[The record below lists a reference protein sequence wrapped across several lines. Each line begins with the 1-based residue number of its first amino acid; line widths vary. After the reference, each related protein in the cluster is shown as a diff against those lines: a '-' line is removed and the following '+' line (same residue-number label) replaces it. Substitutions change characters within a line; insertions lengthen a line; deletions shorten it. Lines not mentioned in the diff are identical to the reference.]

1 MSWYIRKTSLF
12 YSRTQWLCSSSW
24 CWLYRPPLKEVCYVF
39 RSSNIINELV
49 YQKDVSSST
58 QGPSGSD
65 HPAGVDFTG
74 HHWKRYV
81 MYSEALTSLMSWY
94 IRKTC
99 LFYSRTQWL
108 CSSSWCWLYRPPLK
122 EVCYVFRSSNI
133 INELVYQKDV
143 SLLLKDPV
151 ALLIQLVLT
160 LPATIERGMLCI
172 QKL

>member
-12 YSRTQWLCSSSW
+12 YSRTQWLWSSSW
-24 CWLYRPPLKEVCYVF
+24 CWLCRPPLKEVGYVF
-39 RSSNIINELV
+39 RSSIMINELV
-49 YQKDVSSST
+49 YQKDFPLPLKD
-58 QGPSGSD
+58 Q
-65 HPAGVDFTG
+65 
-74 HHWKRYV
+74 
-81 MYSEALTSLMSWY
+81 EALLIQLVLTLPATIERGRLCIQKLYRLMSWY
-94 IRKTC
+94 IRKMF

-108 CSSSWCWLYRPPLK
+108 CSSSWCWLWRPPLK
-122 EVCYVFRSSNI
+122 EVGYVFRSSNM

-160 LPATIERGMLCI
+160 LPATIIRGMLCI